1 MGKNINFLFVG
12 VGGQGIV
19 LAGDIVGDV
28 GLRAGFDVKKCEI
41 HGMAQR
47 GGSVESHV
55 RWGDK
60 VYGPTVGQGE
70 ADYVIALEQLE
81 AARWASYAAPKGVVM
96 INNQKIAP
104 LSVNTGNGKYPETEA
119 IKGIYAPREAKI
131 HMIEGLA
138 EARKLGNP
146 AVTGV
151 IMLGYLSSMLPQDEK
166 IWLDVISERVPAKF
180 FNLNKEAFLIG
191 RKLGAANK

>member
-1 MGKNINFLFVG
+1 MGNEINFLFVG

-28 GLRAGFDVKKCEI
+28 GLRAGYDVKKCEI

-60 VYGPTVGQGE
+60 VYGPTVGHGE

-81 AARWASYAAPKGVVM
+81 AARWASYTAAKGVVM

-104 LSVNTGNGKYPETEA
+104 LSVNTGAGNYPTLDA
-119 IKGIYAPREAKI
+119 IQGIFAPREPKI
-131 HMIEGLA
+131 HMIEGLE
-138 EARKLGNP
+138 EAKKLGNP

-151 IMLGYLSSMLPQDEK
+151 IMLGYLSSMLPQDEN
-166 IWLDVISERVPAKF
+166 IWLDVIAERVPAKF
-180 FNLNKEAFLIG
+180 VKLNKEAFLVG
-191 RKLGAANK
+191 RQLGRSM